1 MIFTLVEIDQI
12 SDCVEF
18 LNSMYWIPIYMQRQ
32 DFQQN
37 SNEELI
43 KILVPWP
50 IAATLYTKALHI
62 AISPWWKTLSLS

>member
-1 MIFTLVEIDQI
+1 MIFTLVEIDKI

-18 LNSMYWIPIYMQRQ
+18 LDCMYWIPIYMQRQ

-43 KILVPWP
+43 KILVP
-50 IAATLYTKALHI
+50 
-62 AISPWWKTLSLS
+62 